1 MGIGP
6 ETPPFIFQNHL
17 CNKNGRLLTKIR
29 ISSCIMC
36 AACIQN
42 SDEIICI
49 FRGMLKPVMVINQKG
64 DFIHHP
70 MNGVN
75 QNQSSQDNG
84 QVILTST
91 TASSVEEKIISF
103 FR

>member
-1 MGIGP
+1 MG
-6 ETPPFIFQNHL
+6 
-17 CNKNGRLLTKIR
+17 
-29 ISSCIMC
+29 

-75 QNQSSQDNG
+75 QNQSSQDNFIFVSNSG